1 MRILIVD
8 DNESFLETLEKF
20 VSSLP
25 NVEVVGKVASGEQ
38 AVKLCRKLKPDLVLM
53 DIKMPGLNG
62 FEAAR
67 LIKSIENPPRILLLS
82 FNDLPEYRIESVK
95 AGADGYLSKS
105 DISSGLLRQISSIF
119 SLNSGAAS

>member
-20 VSSLP
+20 VNTLP
-25 NVEVVGKVASGEQ
+25 NVEVVGKVDSGQQ
-38 AVKLCRKLKPDLVLM
+38 AVKICSKLNPDLVLM

-67 LIKSIENPPRILLLS
+67 IIKSMENPPRILLLS
-82 FNDLPEYRIESVK
+82 FNDHPEYRIESVN

-105 DISSGLLRQISSIF
+105 EISSGLLRQISSIF

>member
-25 NVEVVGKVASGEQ
+25 NVDVVGKVASGEQ
-38 AVKLCRKLKPDLVLM
+38 AVNICSKLKPDLVLM

-67 LIKSIENPPRILLLS
+67 IIKSMDNPPRILLLS
-82 FNDLPEYRIESVK
+82 FNDHPQYRIESVK

>member
-1 MRILIVD
+1 LRILIVD

-20 VSSLP
+20 VNTLP
-25 NVEVVGKVASGEQ
+25 NVEVVGKVVSGEQ
-38 AVKLCRKLKPDLVLM
+38 AVKLCSKLKPDLVLM

-67 LIKSIENPPRILLLS
+67 IIKSMENPPRILLLS
-82 FNDLPEYRIESVK
+82 FNDHPQYRVESVN

-105 DISSGLLRQISSIF
+105 EISSGLPRQISSIF